1 MSLTVLFAVAL
12 GQTSRPSAVVEA
24 TQYWGAGRLAL
35 KQGEIAKFARQGG
48 MRGVTQETVVLQD
61 GTVIRTVRQ
70 HGRSTVITKWWL
82 TKDQRDALRNEIA
95 ATPFARLR
103 SGPRTDHTASAVDG
117 VDDLFVVRQK
127 SKVQWWSSG
136 HWKADTV
143 PLFDRLRELGPPTE
157 APRGDASR
165 LR

>member
-1 MSLTVLFAVAL
+1 MSLAVVFAVAVSQA
-12 GQTSRPSAVVEA
+12 GRPSAVVEA

-35 KQGEIAKFARQGG
+35 KKGEIAKFARQGG
-48 MRGVTQETVVLQD
+48 MRGVTQETVVLED

-82 TKDQRDALRNEIA
+82 TKEERAALRKEIET
-95 ATPFARLR
+95 TPFVRLR

-117 VDDLFVVRQK
+117 VDDLFVARQK
-127 SKVQWWSSG
+127 AKVQWWSSG

-143 PLFDRLRELGPPTE
+143 PLFEQLRDLRPPTE
-157 APRGDASR
+157 ISPGDA
-165 LR
+165 LLNE